1 MKTLFITSIIAVA
14 VAAVAVFTIPA
25 LKGPVNRL
33 RTEANDKLNAEFVVD
48 NYKAEYVAMYDKRVK
63 LIESI
68 SKFNVEKKVI
78 EKKREQATK
87 EIEAF
92 AKQLKAVGTSDMKKF
107 TTLKGMYDVK
117 KSEVD
122 NYAIMINTYDQ
133 ALAKLEKSKQLLD
146 VNMAKAKHNVDVI
159 SSKKTMLD
167 TITSVNTSIANV
179 TGIGDKDLAINLEKL
194 HDDTIRESVKLEA
207 FDANVSPAMNETE
220 AKAFIDSL

>member
-14 VAAVAVFTIPA
+14 VAVAVFTIPA

-33 RTEANDKLNAEFVVD
+33 RMEANDKLNAEFVVD
-48 NYKAEYVAMYDKRVK
+48 NYKAEYVAMHDKRAK

-68 SKFNVEKKVI
+68 SKFNVEKKVT
-78 EKKREQATK
+78 EKKIEQATK
-87 EIEAF
+87 EIEVF

-107 TTLKGMYDVK
+107 TTLKGLYDVK

-133 ALAKLEKSKQLLD
+133 ALVKLEKSKQLLD

-159 SSKKTMLD
+159 TSKKTMLD
-167 TITSVNTSIANV
+167 TIKSVNTSIANV

-194 HDDTIRESVKLEA
+194 NDDTIRESVKLEA
-207 FDANVSPAMNETE
+207 FDANVPSVMNETE

>member
-1 MKTLFITSIIAVA
+1 MKTLIIASIVV
-14 VAAVAVFTIPA
+14 VAAVIAIPA

-33 RTEANDKLNAEFVVD
+33 RNEANDKLNAEFVVD
-48 NYKAEYVAMYDKRVK
+48 NYKAEYVAMHDKRAK

-68 SKFNVEKKVI
+68 SKFNIEKKVA

-87 EIEAF
+87 EVEVF
-92 AKQLKAVGTSDMKKF
+92 AKQLKTIGTSDMKKF

-122 NYAIMINTYDQ
+122 NYAIMITTYEQ
-133 ALAKLEKSKQLLD
+133 ALVKLEKSKQLLD
-146 VNMAKAKHNVDVI
+146 VNMTKAKHNVDVLT
-159 SSKKTMLD
+159 SKKTMLD
-167 TITSVNTSIANV
+167 TIKSVNNSIANV

-194 HDDTIRESVKLEA
+194 NDDTIRESVKLET
-207 FDANVSPAMNETE
+207 FDADVSPVMNETE

>member
-1 MKTLFITSIIAVA
+1 MKTLFIASIIAIA
-14 VAAVAVFTIPA
+14 AAVAIPA

-33 RTEANDKLNAEFVVD
+33 RIEANDKLNAEFVVD

-68 SKFNVEKKVI
+68 SKFNVEKKVT
-78 EKKREQATK
+78 EKKREQAAK
-87 EIEAF
+87 EIEVF

-107 TTLKGMYDVK
+107 TSLKEMYDVK
-117 KSEVD
+117 KSEAD
-122 NYAIMINTYDQ
+122 NYAIMINTYNQ
-133 ALAKLEKSKQLLD
+133 ALARLEKSKQLLD

-159 SSKKTMLD
+159 SSKKAMLD
-167 TITSVNTSIANV
+167 TIKSVNTSIANV

-194 HDDTIRESVKLEA
+194 NDDTIRESVKLES

>member
-1 MKTLFITSIIAVA
+1 MKTLIIASIVV
-14 VAAVAVFTIPA
+14 VAAVIAIPA

-33 RTEANDKLNAEFVVD
+33 RNEANDKLNAEFVVD
-48 NYKAEYVAMYDKRVK
+48 NYKAEYVAMHDKRAK

-68 SKFNVEKKVI
+68 SKFNIEKKVA

-87 EIEAF
+87 EVEVF
-92 AKQLKAVGTSDMKKF
+92 AKQLKTIGTSDMKKF
-107 TTLKGMYDVK
+107 TALKGMYDVK
-117 KSEVD
+117 KSEAD
-122 NYAIMINTYDQ
+122 NYAIMITTYEQ

-146 VNMAKAKHNVDVI
+146 VNMTKAKHNVDVLT
-159 SSKKTMLD
+159 SKKTMLD
-167 TITSVNTSIANV
+167 TIKSVNNSIANV

-194 HDDTIRESVKLEA
+194 NDDTIRESVKLET